1 VDVFFKSPPHLFGDY
16 DGNVGCVGS
25 GFDNNAPLPSTGF
38 LSHVGNAAIL
48 SAIQFHR
55 ITAFSRW
62 YRTRNVGNVGWYSP
76 L

>member
-1 VDVFFKSPPHLFGDY
+1 VDVFFESPPHLFGDY

-25 GFDNNAPLPSTGF
+25 GFDIEATLPSTGF

-55 ITAFSRW
+55 MTAFS
-62 YRTRNVGNVGWYSP
+62 G
-76 L
+76 